1 MTGLALLFYEF
12 FKIGLFAVG
21 GGLATLPF
29 LYKLAEKYDWFT
41 NAMIA
46 DMIAVSESTP
56 GPLGVN
62 MATYTGFQHNGMVG
76 SFVATFALVLPS
88 VIIVIIISK
97 FLKKFRDSPIV
108 EQVFYT
114 IRPTVTGM
122 IGAAGF
128 GVIIHALFQS
138 NGIALTSISAFAS
151 SVRIKECIL
160 FIVVFILTNKWEKHP
175 ILYISAG
182 AVIGILFQF

>member
-1 MTGLALLFYEF
+1 MMEAVLLFYEF
-12 FKIGLFAVG
+12 FKIGLFSVG

-29 LYKLAEKYDWFT
+29 LYRLADKYDWFT

-56 GPLGVN
+56 GPLGIN
-62 MATYTGFQHNGMVG
+62 MATFTGFQNMGPLG
-76 SFVATFALVLPS
+76 SLVATVGIVFPS
-88 VIIVIIISK
+88 VVVIIFISK
-97 FLKKFRDSPIV
+97 FLNKFRDNKYV

-128 GVIIHALFQS
+128 SVIAHSLFS
-138 NGIALTSISAFAS
+138 GAGLKELYSGGLRNLIG
-151 SVRIKECIL
+151 IKECIL
-160 FIVVFILTNKWEKHP
+160 FAVVFILTNKFQKHP
-175 ILYISAG
+175 IFYIVLG
-182 AVIGILFQF
+182 AAVGIIFRF